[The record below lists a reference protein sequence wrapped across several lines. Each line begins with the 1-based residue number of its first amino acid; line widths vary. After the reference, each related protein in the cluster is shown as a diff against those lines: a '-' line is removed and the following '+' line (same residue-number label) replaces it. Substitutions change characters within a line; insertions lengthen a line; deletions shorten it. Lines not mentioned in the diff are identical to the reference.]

1 MSFPSTR
8 PAAAPTIAA
17 AAPPAGT
24 LAATVL
30 LRTLFDHGVE
40 YFFCNPG
47 TDFPAIVEAYSL
59 AEAAGEIGVRV
70 PTPVVVPHENAAV
83 SMAHGAYLASGKPQ
97 AVMVHVSVGTAN
109 TVNGAANAG
118 RDQAPIL
125 IMAGRSPIT
134 EAGMHGSRNRPIHW
148 AQEMY
153 DQGGMLREFVK
164 WDFELRMASETA
176 ATVARA
182 MEVMMTSP
190 RGPGYL
196 SLPREVLSLPVA
208 ADRAVVAPKSVA
220 AAPWPHPEAIET
232 LAAWIAAAE
241 RPLVVA
247 SASGRTRAGFLALA
261 DLAERFAL
269 PVVTLAGRYACLP
282 HSHPMHFGYQVK
294 PLLEDADLVVVL
306 DCDVP
311 WLPSL
316 ESPPADCRV
325 VHVAADPAF
334 ARYPTR
340 GFPSHLSITAD
351 PVPALAALGR
361 ALEAGGTHDSPLVAR
376 RRSALMT
383 RRAAMRSAW
392 KAQGDAAAADRE
404 HIRPEFISRC
414 ISEAVGDDA
423 VIVNE
428 YPLRLEHC
436 PRNRPDTFYG
446 LSPAGGLG
454 WGLGSAIGMKR
465 LRPDATVVVTLGDGA
480 YMFDNPTACHWVSAV
495 QKLPVLVVVFNNQL
509 YGAVR
514 NSTASMYVDGASA
527 ANGCTL
533 LADLSPSPAFE
544 MIAQA
549 NGAYGERVED
559 PAELQGALQR
569 ALHAVQVEGRQALLN
584 VVCRY

>member
-1 MSFPSTR
+1 MHSSLTPTAAVPTSTDA
-8 PAAAPTIAA
+8 PAPDV
-17 AAPPAGT
+17 

-30 LRTLFDHGVE
+30 LQTLFDHGVE

-70 PTPVVVPHENAAV
+70 PAPVVVPHENAAV
-83 SMAHGAYLASGKPQ
+83 AMAHGAYLASGRPQ

-134 EAGMHGSRNRPIHW
+134 EAGLHGSRNRPIHW

-176 ATVARA
+176 DTVARA

-190 RGPGYL
+190 RGPAYL
-196 SLPREVLSLPVA
+196 SLPREVLSQPVPA
-208 ADRAVVAPKSVA
+208 GRARVAPKLVA
-220 AAPWPHPEAIET
+220 AAPWPHPEAIGS
-232 LAAWIAAAE
+232 LAAWVAAAD

-247 SASGRTRAGFLALA
+247 SASGRTREGFEALA
-261 DLAERFAL
+261 DVAERFAL

-294 PLLEDADLVVVL
+294 PLLQEADLVIVL

-311 WLPSL
+311 WLPAL
-316 ESPPADCRV
+316 ESPPEGCRV
-325 VHVAADPAF
+325 VHIASDPAF

-340 GFPSHLSITAD
+340 GFPSHLAITAD
-351 PVPALAALGR
+351 PVPALAALR
-361 ALEAGGTHDSPLVAR
+361 TALDDQAVHDSPAVMRRRDRLAAR
-376 RRSALMT
+376 RDVLRNTWQS
-383 RRAAMRSAW
+383 
-392 KAQGDAAAADRE
+392 QGDAAAADAD
-404 HIRPEFISRC
+404 HIRPEWISRC
-414 ISEAVGDDA
+414 IHEAVGTDA

-436 PRNRPDTFYG
+436 PRDRPGTFYG

-454 WGLGSAIGMKR
+454 WGLGAAIGMKR

-495 QKLPVLVVVFNNQL
+495 QQLPVLVVVFNNQL

-514 NSTASMYVDGASA
+514 NSTASMYADGASA
-527 ANGCTL
+527 GNSCTL

-549 NGAYGERVED
+549 NGAYGERVDD
-559 PAELQGALQR
+559 PAALPAALQR
-569 ALHAVQVEGRQALLN
+569 ALHAVRAEGRQALLN